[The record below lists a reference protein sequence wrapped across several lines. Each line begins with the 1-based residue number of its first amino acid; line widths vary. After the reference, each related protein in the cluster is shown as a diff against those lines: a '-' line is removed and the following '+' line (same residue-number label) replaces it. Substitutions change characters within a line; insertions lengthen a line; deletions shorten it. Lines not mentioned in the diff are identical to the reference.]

1 MCNHG
6 DLRLADSANRV
17 IYFFDKERL
26 RVRQIPRDV
35 ERQVLALTVRK
46 GVISRDDALEHEGR
60 RLRLIS
66 FSNKVLVR
74 LQPPHACAQRP
85 RSRLRPTAAVAN
97 APEVFAGKCLERSS
111 CRGSRGKCSCDNNTP
126 VLSRLY
132 QKTKRVIYRSVMPH
146 MSLDASRHAWR
157 HRLKAPRATSGHCGT
172 TSRLVFAL
180 CLSSADAR
188 SRYAPGGGGRNTTS
202 CFAESATTSGGFC
215 SFME

>member
-1 MCNHG
+1 VQSWQPAPCRQRKPR
-6 DLRLADSANRV
+6 DPFFRQRAFARPANPQRCGKTSIGAYRSQGCV
-17 IYFFDKERL
+17 IARRRPRARGPPPPAHLLLEQGPRPVAAAA
-26 RVRQIPRDV
+26 RVRS
-35 ERQVLALTVRK
+35 AT
-46 GVISRDDALEHEGR
+46 A
-60 RLRLIS
+60 
-66 FSNKVLVR
+66 
-74 LQPPHACAQRP
+74 QPT
-85 RSRLRPTAAVAN
+85 RPTAAVAN

-146 MSLDASRHAWR
+146 TSLDASRHAWR